1 MSIATFASSTELT
14 LPEVDVTATRLP
26 AAVPQQNLWLRS
38 WNLSVGKPTS
48 AASGPAVIGIGSDPA
63 TSSQDGGAFDLSDFH
78 FTFTVKKKMGGEP
91 WSLEAKIYNV
101 PDKLAQQIANQ
112 FTNVSL
118 VVGYALPQ
126 PKTDAS
132 GAPAAVVPPPQ
143 GYKPGG
149 SMLFSGDVVW
159 YEKGREQNITDTFLT
174 IYANSFD
181 PAQNSSV
188 VNTLL
193 KARRQPKG
201 RGAGVRRR
209 DGAGAVAGRSGG
221 DAGGA
226 HCGHG

>member
-1 MSIATFASSTELT
+1 
-14 LPEVDVTATRLP
+14 
-26 AAVPQQNLWLRS
+26 
-38 WNLSVGKPTS
+38 
-48 AASGPAVIGIGSDPA
+48 
-63 TSSQDGGAFDLSDFH
+63 
-78 FTFTVKKKMGGEP
+78 MGGEP
-91 WSLEAKIYNV
+91 WSLEAKVYNV

-132 GAPAAVVPPPQ
+132 GAPTAVVPLPQ

-193 KARRQPKG
+193 KAGASQKDVAQACVDAMALVPSLAGPAVTLGVLTAGMDDTKSPRSRTLYGMPKDILRDVAQTFGAFCHVDDQGKVEHRQ
-201 RGAGVRRR
+201 AG
-209 DGAGAVAGRSGG
+209 
-221 DAGGA
+221 
-226 HCGHG
+226 